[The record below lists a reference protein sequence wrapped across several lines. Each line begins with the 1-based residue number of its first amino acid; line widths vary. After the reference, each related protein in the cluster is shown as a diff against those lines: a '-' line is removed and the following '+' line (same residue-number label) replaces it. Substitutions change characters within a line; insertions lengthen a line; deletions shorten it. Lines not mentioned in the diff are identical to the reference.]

1 MGEDIALMALW
12 WRWWRWHIFLALRDD
27 FLQLRRERRGLGL
40 GWMESVVGKLKISLL
55 ELVREPL
62 ELFVREAGGMLCS
75 SRSDVVWN
83 VTDIPLLKLRGVA
96 EMRLVDVS
104 SLIVDKLRVGE
115 MGLVDVYS
123 LIVDGVGA
131 RLQ

>member
-1 MGEDIALMALW
+1 
-12 WRWWRWHIFLALRDD
+12 
-27 FLQLRRERRGLGL
+27 
-40 GWMESVVGKLKISLL
+40 MESVVGKLKISLL

-75 SRSDVVWN
+75 RSDVVWN
-83 VTDIPLLKLRGVA
+83 VTDIPLLKLRGVD

-104 SLIVDKLRVGE
+104 SLIGDKLRVGE